1 MKIDHVAIWVL
12 DLEKTKL
19 FYEKY
24 FNASCSNLYHNK
36 TRNFKSYFLSFDDGC
51 RIELM
56 NKPELEVLPKSSD
69 MQGPGFI
76 HLAVSAGSREK
87 VDSLTDILRN
97 DGYRIIGEPRITGD
111 GYYESVVLDP
121 ENNIVEIV
129 A

>member
-12 DLEKTKL
+12 DLEKTRS
-19 FYEKY
+19 FYMKY
-24 FNASCSNLYHNK
+24 FGAGCSDLYHNK
-36 TRNFKSYFLSFDDGC
+36 ARNFKSYFLSFDNGC

-56 NKPELEVLPKSSD
+56 NKPELETAPKNYE
-69 MQGPGFI
+69 MQEPGLV

-87 VDSLTDILRN
+87 VDSLTNILRN
-97 DGYRIIGEPRITGD
+97 DGYRIIGEPRVTGD